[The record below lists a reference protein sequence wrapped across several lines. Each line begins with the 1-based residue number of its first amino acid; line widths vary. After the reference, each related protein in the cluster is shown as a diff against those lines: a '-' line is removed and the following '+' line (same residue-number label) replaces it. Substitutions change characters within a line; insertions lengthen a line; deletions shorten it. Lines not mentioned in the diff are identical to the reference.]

1 MNKLLIVCGPT
12 ATGKTKVAVAL
23 AKKFNG
29 ELVSADS
36 RQVYKGLDALTGKD
50 RSKDIP
56 IWLYDVIDVGQSFS
70 VAQFTF
76 LAHRAIDDIHK
87 RKKIPIVVGGTGLY
101 ISSLISTINTL
112 RIPPNVKL
120 REKLSSLSLDILQNQ
135 LQQSDMYRWLR
146 MNQSDQKNPRRLIRA
161 IEIAKSEIITYQEE
175 QRFDALCIG
184 LTIPLFTLKERI
196 FQRVKT
202 RWDSALSEVRVNL
215 PTQTGLLHILGIDPL
230 LAFLRGEVSKE
241 KALQQWATA
250 EFQYAKRQMT
260 WFKKQKNITWFDI
273 PRDSVYTDIGRL
285 VQIWYTKNN
294 DIKD

>member
-1 MNKLLIVCGPT
+1 MKKLLIICGPT
-12 ATGKTKVAVAL
+12 ATGKTKVAVEL

-50 RSKDIP
+50 RSKNIP

-70 VAQFTF
+70 VAQYAF
-76 LAHRAIDDIHK
+76 LARRAIDDIYK
-87 RKKIPIVVGGTGLY
+87 RKKLPIVVGGTGLY
-101 ISSLISTINTL
+101 VSALISRIDTL
-112 RIPPNVKL
+112 GIPPNTTL
-120 REKLSSLSLDILQNQ
+120 RQKLSSFSLSFLQEQ
-135 LQQSDMYRWLR
+135 LQHVDKFRWLQ
-146 MNQSDQKNPRRLIRA
+146 MNQSDQNNSRRLIRA
-161 IEIAKSEIITYQEE
+161 IEIAKSEIITHQEE

-184 LTIPLFTLKERI
+184 LTMPLFTLKERI

-202 RWDSALSEVRVNL
+202 RWDSAISEVRADL
-215 PTQTGLLHILGIDPL
+215 PVQAGLLHIFGTDPL
-230 LAFLRGEVSKE
+230 LSFLRGEVTKE

-260 WFKKQKNITWFDI
+260 WFKKQKNITWFNI
-273 PRDSVYTDIGRL
+273 TSDSVYMDIGQL
-285 VQIWYTKNN
+285 VRIWYTKND